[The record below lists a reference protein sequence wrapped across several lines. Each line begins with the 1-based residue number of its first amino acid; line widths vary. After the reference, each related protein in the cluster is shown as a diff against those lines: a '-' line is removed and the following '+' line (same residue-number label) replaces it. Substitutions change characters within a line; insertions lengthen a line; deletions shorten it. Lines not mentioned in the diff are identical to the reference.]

1 MAPVPGPGSGR
12 SAAVLGQCSRSTTI
26 TMHSIQSFMVRILI
40 RNGQDLMRH
49 EKTDTT
55 GFPSLDFPIMGG
67 LRLKAQG
74 SSSNSQFPHGCDPL
88 TAKAAARAALLAG
101 LGGLVLVF
109 ARAAARRLYHD
120 LSHLPSVICQAGRPL
135 QFLDCSRSKQHW
147 THGPNGRTESI
158 TDTHARLP
166 GFKC

>member
-1 MAPVPGPGSGR
+1 
-12 SAAVLGQCSRSTTI
+12 
-26 TMHSIQSFMVRILI
+26 MHSIQSFMVRILI

-88 TAKAAARAALLAG
+88 TSKAAARAALLAG

-120 LSHLPSVICQAGRPL
+120 LSQAGWPL
-135 QFLDCSRSKQHW
+135 QFCIAAGRNNTRPMNRIIERKVLPTLMPGCQVSNASWGLQLQISSMSRPTAQGSSSQQM
-147 THGPNGRTESI
+147 HGR
-158 TDTHARLP
+158 A
-166 GFKC
+166 